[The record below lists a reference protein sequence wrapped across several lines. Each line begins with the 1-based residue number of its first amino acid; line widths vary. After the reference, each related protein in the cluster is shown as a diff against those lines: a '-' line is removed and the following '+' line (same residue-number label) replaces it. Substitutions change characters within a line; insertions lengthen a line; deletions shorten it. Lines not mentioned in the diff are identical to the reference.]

1 MHRFSPRAVLRAGA
15 AAIALMAAATTT
27 PSHAQELRVAVG
39 SQITSMDPH
48 YHNLTPNTAAAGMIF
63 NTLVATDSRSRLQ
76 PGLAESWRPVND
88 STWEFKL
95 RPNVRF
101 HNGNAFTAEDVAFT
115 LERVPNVPNSPSSFA
130 QFVRAIKA
138 VEIIDPLTIRF
149 RTDGPYPLL
158 PNDLIGVMILDKES
172 SQNVTTEDFN
182 AGRALIGTGPFR
194 FVSYRNGDHLVVERN
209 DDYWGEK
216 PHWQRVTYRMLTGD
230 APRTSALLAGD
241 VDVIDQVPT
250 SDLARL
256 RRDERF
262 SVQETVGLRLVYLA
276 LDQTREDGTPFV
288 TGPNGEK
295 LDRNPLRDRRVR
307 RALSMAVDR
316 SAIAARVMEDA
327 TVPTGQIMPA
337 GTFGYVAD
345 IPAPPAD
352 ANAAKR
358 LLAEAGYPNGFRITL
373 HGPNDRYMNDARIIQ
388 AVGQMWTRIGVR
400 TQVEAQPFTTFIA
413 RAGRGETSAHLMG
426 LAATS
431 GEASTMLRALLG
443 TVNRDTGTGASNRGR
458 YSNPAFDA
466 KLTEALRTL
475 DDKERERIL
484 QEATRIAID
493 DQGLIPIHIQK
504 NAWALR
510 RGLTIDARA
519 DEYTRAQDVRPAN

>member
-1 MHRFSPRAVLRAGA
+1 MVRFSHRALLRAGTA
-15 AAIALMAAATTT
+15 ALALLFTTA
-27 PSHAQELRVAVG
+27 PQAQELNVAVG

-48 YHNLTPNTAAAGMIF
+48 YHNLTPNTGAAGMIF
-63 NTLVATDSRSRLQ
+63 NTLVGTDARSRLI
-76 PGLAESWRPVND
+76 PGLAESWTPVD
-88 STWEFKL
+88 ETTWEFKL

-115 LERVPNVPNSPSSFA
+115 IERVPNVPNSPSSFA
-130 QFVRAIKA
+130 QFVRAIKS
-138 VEIIDPLTIRF
+138 VEIVDPLTIRF

-182 AGRALIGTGPFR
+182 SGRAVIGTGPFR
-194 FVSYRNGDHLVVERN
+194 FVSYRSGDRLVVERN

-216 PHWQRVTYRMLTGD
+216 PHWQRVQFRMLTGD

-256 RRDERF
+256 RQDQRF
-262 SVQETVGLRLVYLA
+262 SVQETVGLRLIYLA
-276 LDQTREDGTPFV
+276 LDQAREDGSPFV

-295 LDRNPLRDRRVR
+295 LERNPLRDVRVR
-307 RALSMAVDR
+307 RALSMAIDR
-316 SAIAARVMEDA
+316 AAISARVMEDA
-327 TVPTGQIMPA
+327 TVPTGQIMAA
-337 GTFGYVAD
+337 GTFGYVPNL
-345 IPAPPAD
+345 PAPAAD
-352 ANAAKR
+352 MNAARR
-358 LLAEAGYPNGFRITL
+358 LLSEAGYPNGLRITL

-431 GEASTMLRALLG
+431 GEASTMLRALVG

-458 YSNPAFDA
+458 YSNAAFDA
-466 KLTEALRTL
+466 KLAEALRTL
-475 DDKERERIL
+475 DSGARERLL
-484 QEATRIAID
+484 QEATRMVID

-504 NAWALR
+504 NAWAMR

-519 DEYTRAQDVRPAN
+519 DEYTRAQDIRPVQ